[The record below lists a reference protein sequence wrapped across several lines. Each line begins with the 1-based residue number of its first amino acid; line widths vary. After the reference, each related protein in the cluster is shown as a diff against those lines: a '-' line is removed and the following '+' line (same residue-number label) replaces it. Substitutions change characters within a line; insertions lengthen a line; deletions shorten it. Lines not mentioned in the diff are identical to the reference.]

1 MVGFYFALVLLI
13 LSCALYA
20 QSDYLVPVFNS
31 VQGDQGYSYPD
42 LVSKVSDNSTVI
54 TSKAEN
60 ETLLGEYGR
69 PSTQD
74 RSQAASGGYWLGN
87 PDLHYFS
94 KVSVHT

>member
-1 MVGFYFALVLLI
+1 MVGLNFPRVFLI
-13 LSCALYA
+13 LSCVLYA
-20 QSDYLVPVFNS
+20 QCGYLVPVFNS
-31 VQGDQGYSYPD
+31 VQGDQGYSYPN
-42 LVSKVSDNSTVI
+42 LISEVSDNSTFI

-74 RSQAASGGYWLGN
+74 RSHATSGDYWLGN